1 MKLKVREKKKKT
13 KETDQAVFIFLR
25 MSEILFVQKG
35 PE

>member
-1 MKLKVREKKKKT
+1 MKLKVRGEKKNT
-13 KETDQAVFIFLR
+13 KETDQAVFIVLK